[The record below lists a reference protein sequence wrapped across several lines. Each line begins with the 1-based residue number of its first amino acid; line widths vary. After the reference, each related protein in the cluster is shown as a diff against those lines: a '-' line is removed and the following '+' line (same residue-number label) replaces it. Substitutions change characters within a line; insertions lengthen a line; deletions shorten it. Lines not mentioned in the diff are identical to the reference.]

1 MSAVLL
7 PGLAIAATAAS
18 VGSGLVFLS
27 AGLAK
32 LRHRELVRG
41 VVANYRL
48 LPDALVGPVAA
59 LLPLAEV
66 AIALVLLGG
75 VGPLAAAPAIVLL
88 LAFAGGMAINLRRG
102 RRHIDCGCGRS
113 QLRQPLSW
121 QLVARNGVLVVLLL
135 PALQPIPAAAGA
147 DLVIGLAGGVSLF
160 VLVLLFN
167 SIAAL
172 AASPLASARR

>member
-1 MSAVLL
+1 MLS
-7 PGLAIAATAAS
+7 GLAIAATAAS
-18 VGSGLVFLS
+18 VGTGLVFLS
-27 AGLAK
+27 AGIAK
-32 LRHRELVRG
+32 LLHRELVPG

-59 LLPLAEV
+59 VLPLAEV
-66 AIALVLLGG
+66 AIALALLGG
-75 VGPLAAAPAIVLL
+75 FGLFAALPAIVLL
-88 LAFAGGMAINLRRG
+88 LAFAGGMAINIRRG
-102 RRHIDCGCGRS
+102 RSHIDCGCGRS

-121 QLVARNGVLVVLLL
+121 SLVARNGVLAVLLL
-135 PALQPIPAAAGA
+135 PALLPIPAATGA
-147 DLVIGLAGGVSLF
+147 DFVIGLASGMSLF